1 MAQILRNLGRNRAKT
16 HRDADKAPQT
26 AIFKRVERVQEQVM
40 ATDTIVLGAGIVGI
54 SVALHLQKAGRS
66 VLLVDRRGPGEE
78 TSYGNAGL
86 IQREGVYPY
95 GFPHDFGAL
104 IRYAMNNTIDAHY
117 HWSAIP
123 KLAPFL
129 WSYWMHSRA
138 SQHEAIAR
146 KYATLIE
153 HCVSEHDALA
163 EEAGAT
169 GLLRRKGWMK
179 VFRTAAQ
186 QDERLAE
193 AARWNRDFGLN
204 YKPLDKATLKAEE
217 PHLDH
222 DSLIGG
228 LHWTD
233 PVTVI
238 DPLGLS
244 KAYVARFEALG
255 GRLALGDAATLTQQ
269 GAEWSVTLADG
280 STVKARDAVVALGP
294 WADVLSRK
302 LGYNLPLAV
311 KRGYH
316 MHYKAQGNAVLNHPV
331 LDTERGYFLAPMQQ
345 GIRLTTGAEFADRDA
360 APTPVQLARAEPIAR
375 TLFPLG
381 DRIDPEPWL
390 GRRPCTPDMMPIIG
404 PAPKHKG
411 LWFSF
416 GHAHHGLTLAAVTG
430 RMIAEMVTGQKVF
443 VDPTPFAPSRF
454 G

>member
-1 MAQILRNLGRNRAKT
+1 MRT
-16 HRDADKAPQT
+16 DA
-26 AIFKRVERVQEQVM
+26 
-40 ATDTIVLGAGIVGI
+40 IVVGAGIVGI

-66 VLLVDRRGPGEE
+66 VLLVDRGQPGGE

-117 HWSAIP
+117 HWNAIP

-138 SQHEAIAR
+138 SQHEAIAH

-153 HCVSEHDALA
+153 HCVTEHDALA
-163 EEAGAT
+163 QEAGAT
-169 GLLRRKGWMK
+169 DLLRRKGWMK
-179 VFRTAAQ
+179 VFRTEGERDA
-186 QDERLAE
+186 RLAE
-193 AARWNRDFGLN
+193 AERWKRDFGLN
-204 YKPLDKATLKAEE
+204 HRALDAEALRAEE
-217 PHLDH
+217 PHLDQ
-222 DSLIGG
+222 SLIGG

-244 KAYVARFEALG
+244 KAYLALFERLG
-255 GRLALGDAATLTQQ
+255 GRFAQGDAGTLVQD
-269 GAEWSVTLADG
+269 GDRWSVTLADG
-280 STVKARDAVVALGP
+280 TKALGMDAIVALGP
-294 WADVLSRK
+294 WADVLTNR
-302 LGYNLPLAV
+302 LGYRLPLAV

-316 MHYKAQGNAVLNHPV
+316 MHYKPLGNAVLNHPV
-331 LDTERGYFLAPMQQ
+331 LDTERGYFLAPMRQ
-345 GIRLTTGAEFADRDA
+345 GVRLTTGAEFAHRG
-360 APTPVQLARAEPIAR
+360 APKTPVQLARAEPIAK

-381 DRIDPEPWL
+381 ERLDAEPWL
-390 GRRPCTPDMMPIIG
+390 GNRPCTPDMMPIIG
-404 PAPKHKG
+404 PAPKHRN

-430 RMIAEMVTGQKVF
+430 RMVAEMVSGQKVF
-443 VDPTPFAPSRF
+443 VDPTPFAPARF